1 VFPYDAITV
10 QRLTLDQPSI
20 GVIVRGRTVFTVFI
34 ATTVVAIIA
43 IYAMSTIG
51 IFDHI
56 PRNYNEGWNAYQVK
70 ALLQGQPL
78 YPAWNKP
85 WVNNYPPLSFYV
97 VAALSLATHDIVVSG
112 RLISLVGIL
121 ATGFN
126 IGAISAALTRNK
138 LSGLVAALFFLIAV
152 GVWFQRYVATNDPQ
166 WLGHGVQT
174 TGALILL
181 AWAQS
186 RRPSLAPVVL
196 GTALMF
202 SGCIVKHNLVVL
214 PSIVWG
220 VLLITDRK
228 ACLVMTAVFL
238 VLGCAFIV
246 FAFAMYGRPF
256 FEQVLH
262 YQRVIRFVRGVQYLS
277 KFAFVVVPAVMF
289 ALLNLTL
296 SPSDWRARFP
306 SLYTLFACLIA
317 GYALFG
323 EGINYNALFDVVIAM
338 ALTVG
343 SLFNLLPGLLESG
356 GVNPTFSSTLSA
368 LLLFAPVGANLYEL
382 TASAESVITR
392 PRELPLARSVVDA
405 LADAKGP
412 VACEI
417 PAWCFWADKPIVY
430 DVFSMAE
437 RAKRGGNE
445 EARFVDQV
453 ANGYY
458 AAIETQSNV
467 QIMDQKNRPY
477 WDALTRN
484 YKLII
489 SEPTEVWVPKIPDRR
504 GPQATS
510 RGD

>member
-1 VFPYDAITV
+1 MH
-10 QRLTLDQPSI
+10 
-20 GVIVRGRTVFTVFI
+20 GRTVFAVFI
-34 ATTVVAIIA
+34 AAAVVAIIA
-43 IYAMSTIG
+43 VYAIPAIG

-56 PRNYNEGWNAYQVK
+56 PRSYNEGWNAYQVQ

-78 YPAWNKP
+78 YPAWNEP

-97 VAALSLATHDIVVSG
+97 VAALSLATHDVIFSG

-138 LSGLVAALFFLIAV
+138 LSGFVAALFFLIAV
-152 GVWFQRYVATNDPQ
+152 GVWFQSYVAMNDPQ

-181 AWAQS
+181 ASAQS
-186 RRPSLAPVVL
+186 RRSLAAVAL
-196 GTALMF
+196 GAALMF
-202 SGCIVKHNLVVL
+202 SGCLVKHNLVVL
-214 PSIVWG
+214 PPVVWG
-220 VLLITDRK
+220 VLLIKDRK
-228 ACLVMTAVFL
+228 ACLVMSLVFL
-238 VLGCAFIV
+238 VLGCAFIL

-256 FEQVLH
+256 FEQVLG
-262 YQRVIRFVRGVQYLS
+262 YQRVIRFVRGVRYLS
-277 KFAFVVVPAVMF
+277 KFAFVVAPAVVF
-289 ALLNLTL
+289 ALLNLAL
-296 SPSDWRARFP
+296 SPSDWRSRFP
-306 SLYTLFACLIA
+306 SVYALFACLIG
-317 GYALFG
+317 GYALCG
-323 EGINYNALFDVVIAM
+323 EGINYNVLFDVVIAM

-343 SLFNLLPGLLESG
+343 SLFNVLPGLLESG
-356 GVNPTFSSTLSA
+356 GVNPALSSALSG
-368 LLLFAPVGANLYEL
+368 LLLFAPAGVNFYEL
-382 TASAESVITR
+382 TASSESVVTR
-392 PRELPLARSVVDA
+392 QAELPLARSVIDA

-453 ANGYY
+453 ADGYY
-458 AAIETQSNV
+458 AAVETQSN
-467 QIMDQKNRPY
+467 IPIAEQKNRAY

-489 SEPTEVWVPKIPDRR
+489 SEPTEVWVRKIADRR
-504 GPQATS
+504 GPGARS
-510 RGD
+510 EMRPD